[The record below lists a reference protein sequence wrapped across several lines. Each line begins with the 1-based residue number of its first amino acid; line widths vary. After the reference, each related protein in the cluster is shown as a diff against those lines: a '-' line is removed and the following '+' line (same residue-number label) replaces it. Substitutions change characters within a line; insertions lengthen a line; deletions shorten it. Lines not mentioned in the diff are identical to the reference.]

1 MKIGN
6 VEIRSRFFLA
16 PLAGITDMAFRQ
28 VCTGFGAGYRETEMV
43 SAKALSFGDKKS
55 MELMELSSDEHP
67 CGIQLFGNEP
77 DIIASSA
84 KLAVEA
90 GADIIDINMGCPA
103 PKIANNGSG
112 SALMKNPKLCGEI
125 VRAVKDSVSVPV
137 TVKIRKGFDKNS
149 VNAVEVAKIC
159 EDNGCDA
166 VIVHGRTREQ
176 YYSGQCDLEIIKAV
190 RQAVQIPVI
199 GNGDVRDIRSAEK
212 MFDTTGC
219 DAVMIGRAALGS
231 PWIFRQLNDYFE
243 KGIIT
248 ELPSSEEKLEIM
260 RKHIELV
267 VKYKGEH
274 MGMLQSRKQLA
285 WYLKGFK
292 GAAKLR
298 NEAGKVSTLEDMY
311 RLIETA
317 AEQSLLYT

>member
-1 MKIGN
+1 MKLGDL
-6 VEIRSRFFLA
+6 EINSRFFLA

-28 VCTGFGAGYRETEMV
+28 VCAGFGAGYRETEMV
-43 SAKALSFGDKKS
+43 SAKALSFGDRKS
-55 MELMELSSDEHP
+55 LELMEIAENEHP

-77 DIIASSA
+77 DTIALSA
-84 KLAVEA
+84 KLAVSV
-90 GADIIDINMGCPA
+90 GADVIDINMGCPA

-125 VRAVKDSVSVPV
+125 VAAVKASVDVPV
-137 TVKIRKGFDKNS
+137 TVKIRKGFSSDS
-149 VNAVEVAKIC
+149 VNAVEVARIC
-159 EDNGCDA
+159 EENGCDA

-190 RQAVQIPVI
+190 KNAVSVPVV

-212 MFDTTGC
+212 MLDSTGC
-219 DAVMIGRAALGS
+219 DAVMIGRAALGA
-231 PWIFRQLNDYFE
+231 PWIFKILTDYFD
-243 KGIIT
+243 KGIILQPPT
-248 ELPSSEEKLEIM
+248 AEERLEIM
-260 RKHIELV
+260 RKHIETV
-267 VKYKGEH
+267 VRYKGEY

-311 RLIETA
+311 RLIDTVLDI
-317 AEQSLLYT
+317 SN